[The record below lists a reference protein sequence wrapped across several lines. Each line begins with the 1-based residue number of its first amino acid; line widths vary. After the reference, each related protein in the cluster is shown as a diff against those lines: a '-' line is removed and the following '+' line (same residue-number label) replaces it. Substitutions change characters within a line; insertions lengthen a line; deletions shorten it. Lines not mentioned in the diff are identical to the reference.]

1 MNSINT
7 PSNSQF
13 TTHSN
18 QEERNRISQELH
30 DDLGSAFTLITLAS
44 QRLKTGTSDKLK
56 ELETIFKSTDIIY
69 NKINEIIWGLNSTN
83 DSLFGVLTY
92 LRKFV
97 NSFET
102 TTDINFLIISDETLP
117 NLYLNA
123 TTRKNIVLS
132 IKEIIN
138 NAIKHSNCSNF
149 KLNFSFENDIFNVM
163 ATDDGIG
170 FSQIEKQN
178 KGNGLINIQKSI
190 KSIGGTLQSNSSSFG
205 TNYLITFPILEQTHA
220 KIRVVIVE
228 DDREVQK
235 MLEEIVSVDY
245 ECIGVFSTGKQAINK
260 IPILKPDV
268 VLMDIGL
275 PDISGIDC
283 IKKLKLA
290 GIESEFM
297 ICTVFED
304 SIRVMQALEAG
315 ATSYVLKRCTSG
327 FLINSIMEVTQGG
340 SPMSPEIARMIVKR
354 FYDKNEKSHKNENNI
369 VTAREKE
376 ILVLLSQGLL
386 YKEISSKL
394 GISINTIKSHCYN
407 VYQKLHVTNKVEA
420 INKMFSDGESD

>member
-178 KGNGLINIQKSI
+178 NPKTQLPYWNTCVI
-190 KSIGGTLQSNSSSFG
+190 K
-205 TNYLITFPILEQTHA
+205 
-220 KIRVVIVE
+220 
-228 DDREVQK
+228 
-235 MLEEIVSVDY
+235 
-245 ECIGVFSTGKQAINK
+245 
-260 IPILKPDV
+260 
-268 VLMDIGL
+268 
-275 PDISGIDC
+275 
-283 IKKLKLA
+283 
-290 GIESEFM
+290 
-297 ICTVFED
+297 
-304 SIRVMQALEAG
+304 
-315 ATSYVLKRCTSG
+315 
-327 FLINSIMEVTQGG
+327 
-340 SPMSPEIARMIVKR
+340 
-354 FYDKNEKSHKNENNI
+354 
-369 VTAREKE
+369 
-376 ILVLLSQGLL
+376 
-386 YKEISSKL
+386 
-394 GISINTIKSHCYN
+394 
-407 VYQKLHVTNKVEA
+407 
-420 INKMFSDGESD
+420 